1 MTSIRVV
8 PSAALSAA
16 EWTEL
21 TNLCMAAFDESWA
34 GYWESIGPGVHVI
47 AEEPG
52 VGVVAHAAIVDRLLY
67 PGDGVLRAG
76 YVEAVAVLPDRQ
88 RSGLGT
94 MVMEVIDRMVDEG
107 YELGALGT
115 GSHEFYARLGWVI
128 WQGPT
133 WIRERDGQLVRSPDE
148 DGNIMV
154 RRAPATPAGLDLS
167 LPIAVDWR
175 PGEVW

>member
-8 PSAALSAA
+8 PSGALSTA

-21 TNLCMAAFDESWA
+21 TDLCVAAFDEPWD
-34 GYWESIGPGVHVI
+34 GYWASIGPGVHVI
-47 AEEPG
+47 AQDDG
-52 VGVVAHAAIVDRLLY
+52 RRIVAHAAIVDRLLY
-67 PGDGVLRAG
+67 PGDGVLRSG

-88 RSGLGT
+88 RTGLGT
-94 MVMEVIDRMVDEG
+94 MVMKVIDRMVDEG

-115 GSHEFYARLGWVI
+115 GSHEFYALLGWVT

-133 WIRERDGQLVRSPDE
+133 WIRERDGRLVRSTDE

-154 RRAPATPAGLDLS
+154 RRTPATPPGLDLS
-167 LPIAVDWR
+167 APIAVDWR